1 MMQRNLFVFVV
12 SFIALLSV
20 VSNAAN
26 VVESATKHV
35 YNDNLPQGLSRLSL
49 AGVGVRVKQIGPI
62 AAKVY
67 STGIYVDKA
76 AVLSKCKHLNCK
88 NEKELANSK
97 GFGDAFV
104 ESPSSKS
111 IVLRMARTV
120 GAETMVNAVAESV
133 RPRMKGKDLPALDKF
148 QSVLLDGLKNGGAKT
163 NMVFRFENSG
173 NSKLTIVIDGN
184 KRGTITSPTLCKA
197 FTSVYMGPGGVSPSL
212 KENCAKTVLSWK

>member
-1 MMQRNLFVFVV
+1 M
-12 SFIALLSV
+12 S
-20 VSNAAN
+20 
-26 VVESATKHV
+26 K
-35 YNDNLPQGLSRLSL
+35 LSL

-76 AVLSKCKHLNCK
+76 TVLSKCKHLTSK
-88 NEKELANSK
+88 TAKELASSK
-97 GFGDAFV
+97 GFEDAFI
-104 ESPSSKS
+104 ESSSSKS

-148 QSVLLDGLKNGGAKT
+148 QSVLLGGLKDGGAKN

-173 NSKLTIVIDGN
+173 NSKLTVIIDG
-184 KRGTITSPTLCKA
+184 KQRGSISSPTLCKA
-197 FTSVYMGPGGVSPSL
+197 FTSVYMGAGAVSPSL